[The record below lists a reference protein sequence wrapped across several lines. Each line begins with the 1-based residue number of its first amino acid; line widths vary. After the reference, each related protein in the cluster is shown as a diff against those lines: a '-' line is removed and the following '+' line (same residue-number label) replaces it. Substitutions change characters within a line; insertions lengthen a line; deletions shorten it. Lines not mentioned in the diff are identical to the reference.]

1 MKVCTRNLFQI
12 LVVFFIYIKVAIM
25 EEDGF
30 VLVKQQKRKGKPS
43 KKPQPPLS
51 MHAR

>member
-1 MKVCTRNLFQI
+1 
-12 LVVFFIYIKVAIM
+12 M

-43 KKPQPPLS
+43 KKPQPPRFDACQVKNVLW
-51 MHAR
+51 HFPFRAQKCRRYPPF